1 MSKTI
6 LKKDVQGYFKPDELI
21 MEVEVEVSEVEN
33 NNYPHNDIYLP

>member
-21 MEVEVEVSEVEN
+21 MEVEVSEAESSV
-33 NNYPHNDIYLP
+33 YPHNDIYLP